1 MQIIKYRN
9 GVNLGPAYTEAE
21 MEAMREEEAQYEA
34 YEKHRPLRADEV
46 AEMFIR
52 AKINTISVDDGT
64 ALRMSEYYPAW
75 ESGADYAVGERV
87 RYGGKLYRVLT
98 AHTSQ
103 ADWAPDTAVTLF
115 VRIDEEHDGT
125 KYDPIPYDGNMALEA
140 GRYYVQEGIVYR
152 CIRDTVNPVYH
163 ALAELV
169 GVYVEEGVII
179 D

>member
-21 MEAMREEEAQYEA
+21 LEAMREEEAQYEA
-34 YEKHRPLRADEV
+34 WEKHRPLRLDEV
-46 AEMFIR
+46 AALVIR
-52 AKINTISVDDGT
+52 AQINRISVDDGT
-64 ALRMSEYYPAW
+64 ALRMSGYYPAW

-125 KYDPIPYDGNMALEA
+125 KYDPIPYDGNMALES

-152 CIRDTVNPVYH
+152 CVRDTVNPVYH

-169 GVYVEEGVII
+169 GVYAEVSVR
-179 D
+179 

>member
-1 MQIIKYRN
+1 
-9 GVNLGPAYTEAE
+9 
-21 MEAMREEEAQYEA
+21 
-34 YEKHRPLRADEV
+34 
-46 AEMFIR
+46 
-52 AKINTISVDDGT
+52 
-64 ALRMSEYYPAW
+64 
-75 ESGADYAVGERV
+75 VGERV

-125 KYDPIPYDGNMALEA
+125 KYDPIPYEGNMALEA
-140 GRYYVQEGIVYR
+140 GRYYVQGGMVYR

-163 ALAELV
+163 ALCELV